1 MYIYICVF
9 TYMYIYYIMISYHHN
24 QLKQRKCVE
33 HWCECD
39 THNVSQRIAI
49 VQLNLDRGRQSVAR
63 GPQPQESN
71 CLCRIHIF
79 HFQGSKSCHT
89 HTHAVAETE
98 TEQETD
104 PNANID
110 TDTDTSIFLRSAG
123 RVCELFDH
131 YNTTVLQ
138 HTVTRCIAHTYE
150 LREFRNEPLV
160 HCTATRSNESL
171 VHCKTTDWNS
181 TETQCNTLQMHT
193 LLKRKNCVA
202 SRWSTA
208 THLHCNMLQ
217 YAATHAPLKRWACVT
232 EQTSWIAPHLPVRL
246 ATWRETVQKN
256 ISVLQYV
263 AMWFGEL
270 QWDVVRDSA
279 HVRTRKKGR
288 CYVYVMYIEWMTQ
301 SPPNC

>member
-1 MYIYICVF
+1 VCWALIWVRH
-9 TYMYIYYIMISYHHN
+9 T
-24 QLKQRKCVE
+24 
-33 HWCECD
+33 
-39 THNVSQRIAI
+39 QRIATHCI
-49 VQLNLDRGRQSVAR
+49 SAAQLRQRQAECCAWAAASR
-63 GPQPQESN
+63 KQLSLPDPH
-71 CLCRIHIF
+71 LPFPR
-79 HFQGSKSCHT
+79 FQVLPHT
-89 HTHAVAETE
+89 HTCSCTE

-110 TDTDTSIFLRSAG
+110 TDTDTSIFLPSAE

-232 EQTSWIAPHLPVRL
+232 EQTSWIAPHLPVLL
-246 ATWRETVQKN
+246 ATWRETVQK
-256 ISVLQYV
+256 YKRV
-263 AMWFGEL
+263 ALCCNVVWRVAVRCRGRQRACAHQKEGEML
-270 QWDVVRDSA
+270 HVCNVYWMDDS
-279 HVRTRKKGR
+279 
-288 CYVYVMYIEWMTQ
+288 
-301 SPPNC
+301 